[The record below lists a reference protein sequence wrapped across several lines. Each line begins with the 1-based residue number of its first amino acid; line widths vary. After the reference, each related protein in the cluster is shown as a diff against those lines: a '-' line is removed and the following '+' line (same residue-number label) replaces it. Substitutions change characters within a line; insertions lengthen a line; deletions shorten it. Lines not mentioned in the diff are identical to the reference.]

1 MLTES
6 LKKKLNLFIG

>member
-6 LKKKLNLFIG
+6 LGR